1 MKKFFVLMLI
11 LFCFPLGVKALE
23 IQSRNAILYNLNED
37 TILFSKGDQEKIPIA
52 SLTKIMTAIVAL
64 ENITNLDEV
73 VTVPSKALEGL
84 ALKNAMVVGFR
95 AGERITYRDL
105 LYGMLLP
112 SGADATNIVAY
123 CLVGSEEGFV
133 NLMNEKARE
142 LGLLNTHFSDTSG
155 LDDYNNYSTVFDIAT
170 LLKYALQ
177 NTTFK
182 QVFTSH
188 EYITS
193 NGLKLESTLKYYTVK
208 YHLQNSYILGSK
220 TGFTTIAGYCLA
232 SYASY
237 DDVEYLLVTAGAPTE
252 NGYPYH
258 FQDAFT
264 IYDYCTQ
271 NYGYLTLYN
280 KGDVLYTLKTQYASE
295 DSYEVFAD
303 ESLIKYLPKNTNM
316 EDLQIQYTGVEMLS
330 PFTPKGKIGMISVF
344 LNDTLLKSIEVVYQG
359 NLTFSFSKIFLEYP
373 SLFLGFF
380 LLIFIFFLLFK
391 RNKLHHKKKKV

>member
-11 LFCFPLGVKALE
+11 LFCFPFGVKALE
-23 IQSRNAILYNLNED
+23 IQSKNAILYNLNED
-37 TILFSKGDQEKIPIA
+37 TILFSKEAEEKIPIA

-123 CLVGSEEGFV
+123 CLVGSEEEFV

-264 IYDYCTQ
+264 IYDYYTQ

-303 ESLIKYLPKNTNM
+303 ESLIK
-316 EDLQIQYTGVEMLS
+316 
-330 PFTPKGKIGMISVF
+330 
-344 LNDTLLKSIEVVYQG
+344 VV
-359 NLTFSFSKIFLEYP
+359 L
-373 SLFLGFF
+373 
-380 LLIFIFFLLFK
+380 
-391 RNKLHHKKKKV
+391 